1 LAAQR
6 VRRHRARAV
15 ERAEHDAY
23 VQDRRVR
30 WFAERLLTTQPEAA
44 RVLATEV
51 PYELAA
57 DLVQELA
64 RRLTELE
71 RPPE

>member
-1 LAAQR
+1 M
-6 VRRHRARAV
+6 RRRRARAV
-15 ERAEHDAY
+15 ERAEYDAY
-23 VQDRRVR
+23 VQERRVR

-64 RRLTELE
+64 RRLAELE
-71 RPPE
+71 RQEE